1 MQSPK
6 PNGTKRSAAIVPT
19 DNTLQLFVGPQPRG
33 PKRCIKC
40 GKEFKN
46 GQVWRRLTA
55 PDDPQHGTY
64 SIGIHEA
71 CANK

>member
-1 MQSPK
+1 MKHQSAKPK
-6 PNGTKRSAAIVPT
+6 TILANANNGTT
-19 DNTLQLFVGPQPRG
+19 QLFVGPMPRG

-46 GQVWRRLTA
+46 GETWRRVTS
-55 PDDPQHGTY
+55 PDDPKHGTY
-64 SIGIHEA
+64 SIGIHER